1 MTRFL
6 GIDYGEKRVGI
17 AVSDEEGK
25 LAFPFKIL
33 KNNSELLDTIHNI
46 CGEEN
51 ISEIVIGESLNL
63 SGGENIIMQGIKE
76 FTEKLS
82 GLNLPI
88 HFEKE
93 FLTSIEARRHL
104 SFGGQA
110 RGREGKEKNNA
121 RKIKKGISKK
131 VDASA
136 AALILQRYL
145 DKKNKTLML

>member
-6 GIDYGEKRVGI
+6 GVDYGGKRVGI
-17 AVSDEEGK
+17 AVSDEESK

-63 SGGENIIMQGIKE
+63 SGGENIIMQEIKE

-82 GLNLPI
+82 ELNLPI

-93 FLTSIEARRHL
+93 FLTSVE
-104 SFGGQA
+104 A
-110 RGREGKEKNNA
+110 RGREGKEKNDA
-121 RKIKKGISKK
+121 RKIKKEISEK

-136 AALILQRYL
+136 AALILQRYM
-145 DKKNKTLML
+145 DKKNNGK